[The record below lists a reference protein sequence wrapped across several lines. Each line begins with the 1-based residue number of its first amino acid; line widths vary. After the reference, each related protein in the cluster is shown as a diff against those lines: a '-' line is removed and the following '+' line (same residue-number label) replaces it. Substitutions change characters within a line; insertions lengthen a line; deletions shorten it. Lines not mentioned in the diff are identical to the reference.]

1 MPNQVS
7 WDPAVFERI
16 YARSDDPWQFESS
29 AYEKEKRATTFEA
42 LRKARDRFGAGFE
55 IGCATGMLTVE
66 LARLC
71 NSLLAV
77 DVASRALSTA
87 SRRCGEFPHVEVWR
101 MQVPRQWPARRFD
114 LIVLS
119 EVLYFL
125 SREDVA
131 LVARRTLET
140 LREGG
145 FVLLVNWTGETDT
158 PCTGDE
164 AAALFMNGTAGSLTP
179 ILEERHPSYRIDL
192 LANATQPIQQLQ
204 RAVGF
209 AIQLIAP

>member
-1 MPNQVS
+1 
-7 WDPAVFERI
+7 
-16 YARSDDPWQFESS
+16 
-29 AYEKEKRATTFEA
+29 
-42 LRKARDRFGAGFE
+42 
-55 IGCATGMLTVE
+55 
-66 LARLC
+66 
-71 NSLLAV
+71 
-77 DVASRALSTA
+77 
-87 SRRCGEFPHVEVWR
+87 

-145 FVLLVNWTGETDT
+145 FVLLMNWTGETDT

-164 AAALFMNGTAGSLTP
+164 AATLFMNGTAGLLRP
-179 ILEERHPSYRIDL
+179 ILEERHSSYRIDL
-192 LANATQPIQQLQ
+192 LANGTQPI
-204 RAVGF
+204 
-209 AIQLIAP
+209 